1 MAKNNQKCVRMSDDI
16 LAIVM
21 NYKKG
26 EGFNEKFENLV
37 IDFKNSV
44 PEREKYL
51 DNLNKQ
57 IDSKLKDLASVEK
70 RINGLK
76 NIEFSLDSLRRDI
89 LKITDSATKIV
100 DVSQIKA
107 AALESSGKNE
117 IQTKKSK
124 KCIS

>member
-21 NYKKG
+21 NYEKG

-37 IDFKNSV
+37 IDFKNSI

-51 DNLNKQ
+51 KNLDMQ
-57 IDSKLKDLASVEK
+57 IDGKLKDLSKLEE
-70 RINGLK
+70 RIRLLK

-107 AALESSGKNE
+107 AALDSSGKNE
-117 IQTKKSK
+117 IQTKKRK